1 MNNFFFW
8 FLFYIII
15 TLSSEQQDIYCHESR
30 KCNNCT
36 ICGSDTNDYCSC
48 SFSNFYCL
56 DDLNNLTMIPDF
68 IVPYDGC
75 LKNSNDLLNICGDSN
90 IGLDIGSN
98 ETINFK
104 SSSKSNFIC
113 YYSIRKIMNNN
124 NDIKIS
130 VYKEGNEKIYFTMV
144 FVIYYNYD
152 QIRITTLSDMVTYSN
167 FFWLNESKVEKISLF
182 INILDG
188 KDMNKIYISSAI
200 ENYPIIKIT
209 YETNSNKKTKG
220 IIFGIIIGTVF
231 IIIVIIIVVIIKR
244 YTYKPKIIIV
254 NNSEKKPPI
263 YIQQIKSNKLKVDDL
278 FKKELTP
285 KMFSKKDIINDCYKC
300 TICLEEFKDGKSIIV
315 TTKCGHSFHF
325 NCFKNWVYKNILSP
339 KCPNC
344 NHPIIDCPNIK
355 NQNNISIPSTINTNN
370 PQVTENTN
378 TFTVTN
384 Y

>member
-1 MNNFFFW
+1 MNNFFFC

-104 SSSKSNFIC
+104 SSTKSNFVC
-113 YYSIRKIMNNN
+113 YYNIRKIMNNN

-182 INILDG
+182 INIRDG

-220 IIFGIIIGTVF
+220 IIFGITIGTVF
-231 IIIVIIIVVIIKR
+231 IIIVIIIAVIIKR
-244 YTYKPKIIIV
+244 CTYKQKIISI
-254 NNSEKKPPI
+254 NNSTKKPPL
-263 YIQQIKSNKLKVDDL
+263 YIQQMNSNKLKVNNL

-285 KMFSKKDIINDCYKC
+285 KMYSKKDTINDCYKC
-300 TICLEEFKDGKSIIV
+300 TICLEDFKDGKSIIV

-325 NCFKNWVYKNILSP
+325 ICFKNWVYKNILSP

-355 NQNNISIPSTINTNN
+355 NISIPSIINTNN

-378 TFTVTN
+378 TFSLIN

>member
-1 MNNFFFW
+1 MNNFFFC

-104 SSSKSNFIC
+104 SSTKSNFVC
-113 YYSIRKIMNNN
+113 YYNIRKIMNNN

-220 IIFGIIIGTVF
+220 IIFGITIGTVF
-231 IIIVIIIVVIIKR
+231 IIIVIIIAVIIKR
-244 YTYKPKIIIV
+244 CTYKQKIISI
-254 NNSEKKPPI
+254 NNSTKKPPL
-263 YIQQIKSNKLKVDDL
+263 YIQQMNSNKLKVNNL

-285 KMFSKKDIINDCYKC
+285 KMYSKKDTINDCYKC
-300 TICLEEFKDGKSIIV
+300 TICLEDFKDGKSIIV

-325 NCFKNWVYKNILSP
+325 ICFKNWVYKNILSP

-355 NQNNISIPSTINTNN
+355 NISIPSIINTNN

-378 TFTVTN
+378 TFSLIN

>member
-1 MNNFFFW
+1 MNNFFFC

-104 SSSKSNFIC
+104 SSTKSNFVC
-113 YYSIRKIMNNN
+113 YYNIRKIMNNN

-220 IIFGIIIGTVF
+220 IIFGITIGTVF

-285 KMFSKKDIINDCYKC
+285 KMYSKKDTINDCYKC
-300 TICLEEFKDGKSIIV
+300 TICLEDFKDGKSIIV

-325 NCFKNWVYKNILSP
+325 ICFKNWVYKNILSP

-355 NQNNISIPSTINTNN
+355 NISIPSIINTNN

-378 TFTVTN
+378 TFSLIN